1 MDIRHQYNEALNKL
15 EEHVNDGLRDLINI
29 YCVAIDSFENDIV
42 DSIAL
47 YVIDMGNK
55 DTCRYLEEILSVKE
69 DPYLVKEFNEWI
81 KEIKKKIKIKIGQ
94 GTKSSRLFIL
104 SFSPLNKHVL
114 NPLNYLFS
122 LIKLLAQFL
131 YLAVILQG

>member
-81 KEIKKKIKIKIGQ
+81 KEIKKK
-94 GTKSSRLFIL
+94 
-104 SFSPLNKHVL
+104 N
-114 NPLNYLFS
+114 
-122 LIKLLAQFL
+122 
-131 YLAVILQG
+131 